1 MARIRHDLN
10 TIYIS
15 GRLQES
21 LRPVSRCALTAVVA
35 PMGYGKT
42 TAVNWFLAREA
53 PLYPHQ
59 RLFRPPC
66 HSLAK
71 RAGGL
76 CPRRVPVPA

>member
-42 TAVNWFLAREA
+42 TAVNCFI
-53 PLYPHQ
+53 P
-59 RLFRPPC
+59 
-66 HSLAK
+66 K
-71 RAGGL
+71 
-76 CPRRVPVPA
+76 